1 MLSPEQR
8 AELVARMRR
17 GREGNVP
24 GRIGRRGDRAVPP
37 PASFSQ
43 EQLWFLDRFAPGQ
56 ATYTIPVVLR
66 LSGALDRPALER
78 ALDRLVERH
87 EVLRTRLIL
96 TEDPCHAEEKASILT
111 PFLPPSTDLPPK
123 TGLVQVIA
131 GAGRPVL
138 EEADLSGFA
147 AGKREDALREFV
159 LREALRPF
167 DLAAGP
173 LLRTCLVLLGEA
185 EQALVVVVHH
195 AVFDGWSAEVLVRD
209 LAALYGGEAT
219 GGPPGLGEL
228 AVQFADY
235 AVWERDSLRGQRRA
249 DLESYWRGVLAG
261 FETVQFPADRPRPLV
276 DGPAGALAER
286 LIGPGL
292 LAGLGELS

>member
-78 ALDRLVERH
+78 ALNRLVERH

-123 TGLVQVIA
+123 PEGCAAPAGHGPAPLPGRGLVQVIGPA
-131 GAGRPVL
+131 ERPVL
-138 EEADLSGFA
+138 GAEDLSGFA
-147 AGKREDALREFV
+147 AGKREDALREFAQ
-159 LREALRPF
+159 REALRPF

-173 LLRTCLVLLGEA
+173 LLRTYLVRLGPA
-185 EQALVVVVHH
+185 EHALVVVVHH
-195 AVFDGWSAEVLVRD
+195 AVFDGWS
-209 LAALYGGEAT
+209 
-219 GGPPGLGEL
+219 
-228 AVQFADY
+228 
-235 AVWERDSLRGQRRA
+235 
-249 DLESYWRGVLAG
+249 
-261 FETVQFPADRPRPLV
+261 
-276 DGPAGALAER
+276 
-286 LIGPGL
+286 
-292 LAGLGELS
+292 